1 MAMPEGMTLEQEID
15 RIFAAVGNAEI
26 VAEEG
31 SRPIVAAWTPEPRT
45 RSPKGPTSTATART
59 GIRTN
64 RFGGNGR

>member
-31 SRPIVAAWTPEPRT
+31 SRPIVAAWTPEPEDQEPEGT
-45 RSPKGPTSTATART
+45 DLDS
-59 GIRTN
+59 
-64 RFGGNGR
+64 NGEDWNQDQPFRR